1 MTTVRLRYINRFRD
15 RHGKER
21 HYFRPPGGVAVPLPG
36 RPGSPE
42 YLAAYYEAAKHFAPK
57 EPGKKTRGK
66 PGTFERL
73 AFEYYNTT
81 AFKMQK
87 PDTRRAVRGII
98 DAFIKE
104 HGHRLVAQMR
114 YEDAEKIISGKAATP
129 AAANN
134 LLKRL
139 RALMKLAIRLKWRTD
154 DPTRE
159 IAFFPSGTFHTWTEE
174 ELAAYE
180 RRWPVGTMERTAFA
194 LALHT
199 GQRKSDIV
207 KMRWSD
213 YNETAGTITLTQKKT
228 DQEAK
233 DESIVIP
240 IHPQL
245 QEALRTTPRR
255 HGVILTTR
263 YGQPFTSNGFGNWM
277 ADKIGASGVPDRCVL
292 HGLRKAAA
300 RRLAEAGCSTM
311 EIMSITGHKSI
322 KEVERYVAAARQ
334 KLLAKAAVIKM
345 TEHLAD
351 TELQTS
357 PAKSTNP
364 FTNQIFSTGDGEPGG
379 TRTHDQGLKRPL
391 LYRLSYRLTPPARSA
406 SGRAGRTLGRG
417 RTAVNTARRDNGAIP
432 PPTPCGRTVRS
443 GAWPPAG

>member
-1 MTTVRLRYINRFRD
+1 MTTVRLRYINRFKD

-42 YLAAYYEAAKHFAPK
+42 YIAAYYEAAKHFAPR

-98 DAFIKE
+98 EAFVKE

-114 YEDAEKIISGKAATP
+114 YEDAEKIISGKSETP

-174 ELAAYE
+174 ELAVYE

-194 LALHT
+194 LALYT

-213 YNETAGTITLTQKKT
+213 YNEAAGTITLAQKKT

-240 IHPQL
+240 VHPHL
-245 QEALRTTPRR
+245 REALRSTPRR
-255 HGVILTTR
+255 HAVILTTQ

-300 RRLAEAGCSTM
+300 RRLAEAGCSTI

-345 TEHLAD
+345 TEHLAGK
-351 TELQTS
+351 ELQTS
-357 PAKSTNP
+357 LAKSTNP
-364 FTNQIFSTGDGEPGG
+364 LLNQSLSTGNGEPGG

-391 LYRLSYRLTPPARSA
+391 LYRLSYRLTLPARSV
-406 SGRAGRTLGRG
+406 SGRARRTLGRH
-417 RTAVNTARRDNGAIP
+417 RPTVNTREAREP
-432 PPTPCGRTVRS
+432 P
-443 GAWPPAG
+443 